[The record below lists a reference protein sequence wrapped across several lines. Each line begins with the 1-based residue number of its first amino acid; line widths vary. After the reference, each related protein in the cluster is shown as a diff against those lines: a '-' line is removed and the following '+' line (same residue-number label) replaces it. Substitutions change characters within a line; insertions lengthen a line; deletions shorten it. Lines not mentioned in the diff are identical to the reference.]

1 LITPV
6 LEHKGE
12 QHGYPRAVI
21 RTGDL
26 HTAVAPL
33 DLGGPEAVAVL
44 RRGDTDQSVKRP
56 PQGLGGAETIPPGD
70 AVQRVIAVGKRSLG
84 GLDPD
89 PLGGA
94 AGGRATSW
102 VKRRCR

>member
-1 LITPV
+1 
-6 LEHKGE
+6 
-12 QHGYPRAVI
+12 
-21 RTGDL
+21 
-26 HTAVAPL
+26 
-33 DLGGPEAVAVL
+33 
-44 RRGDTDQSVKRP
+44 VKRP

-89 PLGGA
+89 PLDGA